1 MCKIRTNLISFTRRL
16 HRNEEGVLTIT
27 SVFALF
33 MFTILLIMIVNVATH
48 LDDKINRQNAA
59 DASAYSGGVVLAR
72 GMNTISY
79 TNHLLTDVFA
89 ITAFLREGRNR
100 QSEQFTAEIL
110 DEWEKTGQRFSSAE
124 FQKFRKLGEAIVAK
138 SSRQPVGKDRRLVA
152 AFGNLT
158 AAASDFALPVFEYI
172 LRGDTPNNG
181 AMQSGT
187 PPAANPDG
195 GLIPQF
201 QRMVLKTIP
210 PLAQHV
216 TNDVAWRHGLTN
228 VDLNNLP
235 GSPQS
240 EQNGRGPQ
248 KGMLWRMSAQPV
260 GYPDE
265 TQPLSRTLPVVD
277 PSPLGMDF
285 PAVPNGADYFKLAS
299 LQRQEL
305 AKHYLELWT
314 RDKLVLFDREAQMSR
329 FSQLWRIFSCA
340 ELDHLLNDEYPQ
352 TNLPMMIRL
361 TDYGTD
367 WEKLRRQGSAE
378 DINRNLERDFQF
390 LGVVY
395 RDHRREN
402 GPGLFKNPL
411 AKHSDAI
418 TFTQVSLFLP
428 RPRRFLS
435 RGGGGGG
442 QVGLGGTFGFSGGID
457 SSSPQPAQGPIS
469 PENERWPSENW
480 PTHWDLLNQNWMVK
494 IVPAT
499 APAIPNILQTPPGDN
514 TRTPNFG
521 GARIQH
527 LNRVNTH

>member
-1 MCKIRTNLISFTRRL
+1 MSKIRINPIQFFLRL
-16 HRNEEGVLTIT
+16 HRNEQGVLTIT

-72 GMNTISY
+72 GMNTLSY

-100 QSEQFTAEIL
+100 QAEQLTPEIL
-110 DEWEKTGQRFSSAE
+110 DEWEKTGQQFSSAE
-124 FQKFRKLGEAIVAK
+124 FEKFRSLGEAIIEK
-138 SSRQPVGKDRRLVA
+138 SSRQPAGKDRRLIA
-152 AFGNLT
+152 AFGDLT

-172 LRGDTPNNG
+172 LRGDGQTG
-181 AMQSGT
+181 SMLLGT
-187 PPAANPDG
+187 PSAANPEG

-201 QRMVLKTIP
+201 QRLVIQTVP
-210 PLAQHV
+210 ALAQHV
-216 TNDVAWRHGLTN
+216 TNEVAWRHGLTN
-228 VDLNNLP
+228 RDLNHLP
-235 GSPQS
+235 APPQS

-248 KGMLWRMSAQPV
+248 AGMLWRMSVQAV
-260 GYPDE
+260 GFPDE
-265 TQPLSRTLPVVD
+265 SQPLLRTLSVVD
-277 PSPLGMDF
+277 PSPLGRDF
-285 PAVPNGADYFKLAS
+285 AGVPNGADYFERAT

-314 RDKLVLFDREAQMSR
+314 RDKLSLFDRQAQMSR
-329 FSQLWRIFSCA
+329 FSHLWRIFTCA
-340 ELDHLLNDEYPQ
+340 ELDRLLNEEYPQ

-361 TDYGTD
+361 TDFGTD
-367 WEKLRRQGSAE
+367 WETLHREGSAE

-395 RDHRREN
+395 RDHRRES

-418 TFTQVSLFLP
+418 TFTQISLFLP
-428 RPRRFLS
+428 RPRRYLS
-435 RGGGGGG
+435 TGGSGGGEI
-442 QVGLGGTFGFSGGID
+442 GLGGTFGFSGGLD
-457 SSSPQPAQGPIS
+457 SSPPPTAQGPIP
-469 PENERWPSENW
+469 PEDERWPSENW
-480 PTHWDLLNQNWMVK
+480 PMHWDLLNQNWTVK

-499 APAIPNILQTPPGDN
+499 APAIPEILQTPPGDN
-514 TRTPNFG
+514 TRTPNLG
-521 GARIQH
+521 GARIEH